1 MSTKYTLNVVNKSES
16 NASFVIFQKNP
27 NIENANPLTLAWQT
41 QTFHDNNSIDFQ
53 WETSYDLVWGESK
66 ELKHGVNFQETSSQ
80 KRFAISHDGE
90 IQLKKLHQEAV
101 ANNSIPEG
109 AQSIGVAMGGAPVFA
124 MAADSNMD
132 ATIDTKPEY
141 WIAHGKFNAGD
152 VIDTDAIENSVRIH
166 FDEGTNSKR
175 VTLKEDETWS
185 IE

>member
-1 MSTKYTLNVVNKSES
+1 MSTKYTLNIVNKSES

-27 NIENANPLTLAWQT
+27 DFDSPSAHTLAWLT
-41 QTFHDNNSIDFQ
+41 KPSHNSTSFE
-53 WETSYDLVWGESK
+53 WETNYDIVWGESK
-66 ELKHGVNFQETSSQ
+66 ELKHGMNFQETSSQ
-80 KRFAISHDGE
+80 GRFPISHDGE

-166 FDEGTNSKR
+166 FDEGTNSKK

>member
-27 NIENANPLTLAWQT
+27 NFENSDPLTLAWLT
-41 QTFHDNNSIDFQ
+41 RSSSPTTSINFQ
-53 WETSYDLVWGESK
+53 WETNYDLVWGESN

-80 KRFAISHDGE
+80 ERFPIPHDGE

-109 AQSIGVAMGGAPVFA
+109 ARSIGVAMGGAPVFA
-124 MAADSNMD
+124 AAVDPNMD
-132 ATIDTKPEY
+132 VIIDTKPGY
-141 WIAHGKFNAGD
+141 WIAQAKFNAGD
-152 VIDTDAIENSVRIH
+152 VIDAETIENSVRVH
-166 FDEGTNSKR
+166 FDVGTNSKI

-185 IE
+185 IG